1 MQWKVHVFE
10 YPLSYI
16 SGISSKES
24 TAHTYIH
31 FWLASEAKEE
41 SAAK

>member
-1 MQWKVHVFE
+1 MKGTCIWIS
-10 YPLSYI
+10 LSYI